1 MLSTPKLLYVKL
13 LMQFRNLKFNC
24 MSFLSNYF
32 SGYNKPGGIKE
43 LLVLAFPM
51 IISTACDGVMT
62 FTDRLF
68 LARVGSE
75 QMNAVMAG
83 AIAVQMIMFF
93 FIGLTGYTTALVAQY
108 FGAGEKGNS
117 SKALFQGVLINLA
130 AWPVI
135 ILLKPLVELY
145 WNFMNIPENQMGF
158 QTEYLNIMVL
168 GSIFGMLRYTL
179 GCYFTGIGKT
189 SIVMVATLVAMSVNV
204 LLDYILVF
212 GKMGAPAMGIQGAAI
227 ATIAGG
233 FAAMAILVVAYMQH
247 NNRTEFE
254 VMKSL
259 RYNKAI
265 MKKLIY
271 YGTPAGAEMF
281 FNFLAFV
288 TMVALFQ
295 SEGAIVSTAT
305 TIMFNW
311 DLVSFIPLLGIE
323 IAVTS
328 LVGRYMGAGRPII
341 AKHAAI
347 SGIKTGI
354 FYSIVILALFILIPE
369 ILVRVFHPE
378 KPSQVF
384 EDAVPIA
391 VRMVQIAS
399 LYVLAEAVI
408 VALIGALRGAGDT
421 HFTMIASVAAHW
433 LLVPLLYLSLKVLHF
448 SVPFSWLLLVIFF
461 LLFCVVL
468 VMRFTSGKWMKIR
481 VIEPK

>member
-1 MLSTPKLLYVKL
+1 
-13 LMQFRNLKFNC
+13 
-24 MSFLSNYF
+24 MSFITNYF
-32 SGYNKPGGIKE
+32 SGYTKSGGIKE
-43 LLVLAFPM
+43 LLTLAFPM

-93 FIGLTGYTTALVAQY
+93 FVGLTGYSTALVAQY
-108 FGAGEKGNS
+108 FGAGEKHNS
-117 SKALFQGVLINLA
+117 SKAIFQAILINLV

-135 ILLKPLVELY
+135 ILLKPVVESY
-145 WNFMNIPENQMGF
+145 WVFMNTPGEQMAF
-158 QTEYLNIMVL
+158 QIQYLTIMVW
-168 GSIFGMLRYTL
+168 GCIFGMLRYTL

-189 SIVMVATLVAMSVNV
+189 PIVMIATLAAMIVNV
-204 LLDYILVF
+204 ILDYILIF
-212 GKMGAPAMGIQGAAI
+212 GKLGFPALGIQGAAI
-227 ATIAGG
+227 GTVLGG
-233 FAAMAILVVAYMQH
+233 FSAMVILLIAYLKH
-247 NNRTEFE
+247 NNRVEFS
-254 VMKSL
+254 VMKSF
-259 RYNKAI
+259 RFNRVI
-265 MKKLIY
+265 MKKLLY
-271 YGTPAGAEMF
+271 YGSPAGTEMF
-281 FNFLAFV
+281 LNFLAFV

-295 SEGAIVSTAT
+295 SEGNIVSTAT

-354 FYSIVILALFILIPE
+354 FYSIVILALFIFIPE

-384 EDAVPIA
+384 ESAVPIA

-399 LYVLAEAVI
+399 LYVLAEAVM

-421 HFTMIASVAAHW
+421 HFTMIVSVLAHW
-433 LLVPLLYLSLKVLHF
+433 SFIPLIYLSLKVFHF
-448 SVPFSWLLLVIFF
+448 SVAFSWLLLVIFF
-461 LLFCVVL
+461 LLFCIILVL
-468 VMRFTSGKWMKIR
+468 RFTGGKWMKMK
-481 VIEPK
+481 VIGGEN